1 MSSLEVLVAQH
12 RQKLTELYT
21 LISPQPTELVTA
33 QLDALQALLG
43 ATIDQQRLCAE
54 NERDQIQASLD
65 KSWEKVG
72 LWRTALGED
81 ASIGK
86 GRGTGPLKTLVQEVE
101 EVLQSM
107 RGRMEERGKQ
117 ILGLNSRIATFVPTL
132 GREWLQ
138 VSLDDVEQGWEALD
152 LRLERMSALEREV
165 MRCETEIARRRDAI
179 NANVNEIFALRSE
192 LGIHQGD
199 GTTTDDFDE
208 AILAHLG
215 IGEGRERKELE
226 PTSENIAR
234 AEAKRKWVRCNVQ
247 LGGNR
252 PRQRSLT
259 DGLLSILCLQLE
271 DEKNQRNMTIQTT
284 YDKLYP
290 LWTMLGVSEY
300 EMEQFV
306 NTHMGSTQDVVM
318 AYQDELA
325 RMLTLK
331 RSNLSAFIQR
341 ERVALSNLWD
351 ALYLSM
357 PQRIASFPPL
367 QVCIDS
373 TRVWNEVTGAE
384 EEIINNNV
392 SEELLVAHERE
403 RERVEAEVERCQ
415 PVLERLGKYFSVVEE
430 MAQLEASASDPSR
443 LLGKSTRGDPG
454 RLLREEK
461 ARKRVVKE
469 KPRLEAELRQFIPA
483 WEQQNQRPFLVNG
496 VRFLDDL
503 ENKMG
508 AEMAEKENKKVGRLQ
523 LRTDLDLGLT
533 LSTSHTLQREKMGT
547 KSTTTIRPLQSQ
559 MTGAS
564 SVGPLKRQMTGR
576 SATGTSTTG
585 GPAAKRQTPMAT
597 GGVPRAVAVVDHAPQ
612 LYQQAAAHPMV
623 VGGPTKLVPQMT
635 GMKLPSGWGAPAAV
649 AATEQYGYQPTAQY
663 GMAPQ
668 TQYSMPPL
676 RAQPTGG
683 FRPGPRA

>member
-21 LISPQPTELVTA
+21 LISPQPTELVSA

-54 NERDQIQASLD
+54 NERDQIQASLN

-86 GRGTGPLKTLVQEVE
+86 RRGTGPLKTLAQEVE

-117 ILGLNSRIATFVPTL
+117 ILGLNSRIATFVPSL
-132 GREWLQ
+132 GKEWLQ

-165 MRCETEIARRRDAI
+165 MRCETEMARRRDAI

-215 IGEGRERKELE
+215 IGDGRERKQLE

-234 AEAKRKWVRCNVQ
+234 AEAKRKW
-247 LGGNR
+247 
-252 PRQRSLT
+252 
-259 DGLLSILCLQLE
+259 LE

-331 RSNLSAFIQR
+331 RSNLSTFIQR

-469 KPRLEAELRQFIPA
+469 KPRLEAELRHFIPA

-503 ENKMG
+503 EKKMG
-508 AEMAEKENKKVGRLQ
+508 AEMAEKENKK
-523 LRTDLDLGLT
+523 
-533 LSTSHTLQREKMGT
+533 REKMGT
-547 KSTTTIRPLQSQ
+547 KPITTTRPLQSQ

-585 GPAAKRQTPMAT
+585 GPTAKRQTPMAT

-612 LYQQAAAHPMV
+612 HYQQAAAHPMV
-623 VGGPTKLVPQMT
+623 LGGPTKLVPQMT

-649 AATEQYGYQPTAQY
+649 AAPEQYGYQSTAQY

>member
-1 MSSLEVLVAQH
+1 MSSLEALVAQH
-12 RQKLTELYT
+12 RQTLTQLYT
-21 LISPQPTELVTA
+21 LISPHPTELVSA
-33 QLDALQALLG
+33 QLGALQSLLG

-54 NERDQIQASLD
+54 KERDEIQASLD
-65 KSWEKVG
+65 KSWDKVT

-81 ASIGK
+81 ASTGK
-86 GRGTGPLKTLVQEVE
+86 RRGTGPLKTLIQQVE
-101 EVLQSM
+101 DVLQGM

-117 ILGLNSRIATFVPTL
+117 ILGLNSRIAAFVPTL
-132 GREWLQ
+132 GKEWLQ
-138 VSLDDVEQGWEALD
+138 VTLDDAEQGWETLD
-152 LRLERMSALEREV
+152 LRLERMSALERELIH
-165 MRCETEIARRRDAI
+165 RITQARRRDAI

-199 GTTTDDFDE
+199 GPTTDDFDE

-234 AEAKRKWVRCNVQ
+234 AEAKRKW
-247 LGGNR
+247 
-252 PRQRSLT
+252 
-259 DGLLSILCLQLE
+259 LE

-306 NTHMGSTQDVVM
+306 NTHMGSTQDVVT
-318 AYQDELA
+318 AVSQYSQQTILESPKYQDELA

-367 QVCIDS
+367 QVCIES

-415 PVLERLGKYFSVVEE
+415 PILERLGKYFSVVEE
-430 MAQLEASASDPSR
+430 MTQLEASASDPSR

-503 ENKMG
+503 ETKIG
-508 AEMAEKENKKVGRLQ
+508 AEMAEKENKK
-523 LRTDLDLGLT
+523 
-533 LSTSHTLQREKMGT
+533 REKIGT
-547 KSTTTIRPLQSQ
+547 KATTTTRPLQSQ

-576 SATGTSTTG
+576 SATGASTTG

-597 GGVPRAVAVVDHAPQ
+597 GGAPRAVAVVDRAPQ
-612 LYQQAAAHPMV
+612 HYQQQAAPMV
-623 VGGPTKLVPQMT
+623 VRGPTKLVPQMT
-635 GMKLPSGWGAPAAV
+635 GMKLPSGWGAPAA
-649 AATEQYGYQPTAQY
+649 AAAPDAYGCQPTVQY
-663 GMAPQ
+663 GMSPQ
-668 TQYSMPPL
+668 THYSMPPL

-683 FRPGPRA
+683 FRPGPRS